1 MTLSLYVNE
10 YKKRGKI
17 MKASD
22 VMKRLSSGEM
32 ISILKEIYSEK
43 LDEQILRYKDAIQ
56 QCH

>member
-1 MTLSLYVNE
+1 
-10 YKKRGKI
+10 

-43 LDEQILRYKDAIQ
+43 LDEQILRYKDASSPLLIILVIRIL
-56 QCH
+56 

>member
-1 MTLSLYVNE
+1 
-10 YKKRGKI
+10 

-43 LDEQILRYKDAIQ
+43 LDEQILR
-56 QCH
+56 